1 MSPGLARPLL
11 HTTHLVT
18 FAVVFVTGLLLLLPN
33 LRAAVTGGYSL
44 LIKDVHRWGG
54 VAFAALPLL
63 VIVRFGPRSI
73 FAAPLERTPRALWQG
88 VHVTITVAMTVIF
101 TLSGLLI
108 WWKRWIPMPV
118 ADTSHLVHDAL
129 TYAAAGLLALHL
141 VEVGTAVLL
150 VRCKAAAAAPQSHS

>member
-1 MSPGLARPLL
+1 MSPALTRPLL

-18 FAVVFVTGLLLLLPN
+18 FAVVFFTGLLLLLPN

-63 VIVRFGPRSI
+63 VIVRFGPRRI
-73 FAAPLERTPRALWQG
+73 LLPPAERTARQLWQG
-88 VHVTITVAMTVIF
+88 VHVAVTVAMTVLF
-101 TLSGLLI
+101 TLTGLLI

-141 VEVGTAVLL
+141 LEVGTAALL
-150 VRCKAAAAAPQSHS
+150 VRFKAAAAAPQSDP